1 MGMTRA
7 KKILIVHPEGNFNN
21 NPNLSGIIEL
31 LCEIGYAVT
40 ILSVS
45 KNFYQV
51 APCANASLLL
61 QNKWVGKIKEKLCNS
76 FENLDEL
83 RKYYRPFMMNM
94 QKYDLVIGV
103 DRQGVIEASL
113 IADHLGAPYGFIS
126 YEIFF
131 AEECGAHFKSAE
143 IQACRNV
150 AFVVTQDGMRAAHL
164 CKENSIPLE
173 KTVIIPV
180 AGRGVKKAK
189 KNHFLNT
196 MLNISEDN
204 RIALF
209 AGALDERNMINEIV
223 GGLSYWPTNWA
234 VVLHGRY
241 GRMDIQSLNVHG
253 RLERLDQ
260 ASNLFFSTEAI
271 PDIRQ
276 MSKLIHS
283 ADLGI
288 AFSKP
293 TFDSIYTGNNIKYL
307 GLSSG
312 KISLYLQHGI
322 PVLVNEI
329 GEMSDYVREYQL
341 GFVIDELSDIECLL
355 KDYHKGEWQQNCHE
369 FFQEKLDL
377 NVTSGPLLAVI
388 SAIV

>member
-1 MGMTRA
+1 MMRI

-31 LCEIGYAVT
+31 LCEIGYDVS

-45 KNFYQV
+45 KNFYQAV
-51 APCANASLLL
+51 PCANVSLLL

-76 FENLDEL
+76 FENLDEI
-83 RKYYRPFMMNM
+83 KKFYRPFLMNM
-94 QKYDLVIGV
+94 NKYDLVIGV

-113 IADHLGAPYGFIS
+113 IAGHLGVPYGFIS

-131 AEECGAHFKSAE
+131 AEECGAHFKAAE
-143 IQACRNV
+143 IHACRDI
-150 AFVVTQDGMRAAHL
+150 AFAVTQDGVRASHL
-164 CKENSIPLE
+164 GKENSIPLE
-173 KTVIIPV
+173 KAIIIPV

-196 MLNISEDN
+196 KLDIGKNNS
-204 RIALF
+204 IALF
-209 AGALDERNMINEIV
+209 AGALVERNMIGEII
-223 GGLSYWPTNWA
+223 GGLNYWPTNWA

-241 GRMDIQSLNVHG
+241 GKRDIQSLSTHV
-253 RLERLDQ
+253 RVDQ
-260 ASNLFFSTEAI
+260 ANNLFFSTEAI
-271 PDIRQ
+271 PDVLE

-307 GLSSG
+307 GMSSG
-312 KISLYLQHGI
+312 KIPLYLQHGI

-329 GEMSDYVREYQL
+329 GEMSDYVRQCKL
-341 GFVIDELSDIECLL
+341 GFVIQEVSDIECLL
-355 KDYHKGEWQQNCHE
+355 KNYRMGDWQQNCHE

-377 NVTSGPLLAVI
+377 DVTGKPLLA
-388 SAIV
+388 AINSII